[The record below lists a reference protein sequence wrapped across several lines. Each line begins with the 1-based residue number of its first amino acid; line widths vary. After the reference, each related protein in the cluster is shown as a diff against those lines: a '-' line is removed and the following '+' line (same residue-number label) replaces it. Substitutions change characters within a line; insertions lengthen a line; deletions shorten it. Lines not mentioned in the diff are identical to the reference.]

1 MFTDWD
7 PQYLWKIAYK
17 RHIIV
22 ERTVK
27 THPLDTK
34 FIVNSFQNL
43 QRICP
48 QLPIQNCH
56 FFSYFFTGAFRAIFI
71 SIQFPP
77 VILLS
82 LPTLTEVGILRFS
95 DFPM

>member
-48 QLPIQNCH
+48 QQRRSMAATNTKLPLLFI
-56 FFSYFFTGAFRAIFI
+56 FFYRCI
-71 SIQFPP
+71 
-77 VILLS
+77 S